1 MSIGILFGLL
11 TALFQAL
18 SYIFMRRSLRDFPE
32 SMAFMMNAITG
43 VIIWIPFAM
52 LTNGVWSDVL
62 YVLPI
67 ALLSAVL
74 SEAFVFFAT
83 ARGDTIITGVLF
95 STYPIFTIF
104 FAYLFLHERLLF
116 WAWIALALVIV
127 GTLIVSSPSRREW
140 VRDRVTHWQFH
151 LIAWPLVAAVAVS
164 ISDVA
169 GKHII
174 DQTSAG
180 TFLIALAIAEVPV
193 GIFFLRMQKQRLKQL
208 KTFFS
213 HFSDHKYAFLSGLLS
228 TLAVLMLWL
237 AFEVLPASIASPL
250 TAVTPIF
257 VFILGI
263 TFLKEKV
270 SFKNTLGLA
279 VVTIGILLLSLSG
292 FGF

>member
-1 MSIGILFGLL
+1 
-11 TALFQAL
+11 
-18 SYIFMRRSLRDFPE
+18 
-32 SMAFMMNAITG
+32 
-43 VIIWIPFAM
+43 IPFAM
-52 LTNGVWSDVL
+52 FTNGVWSDVL

-67 ALLSAVL
+67 AILSAIL

-104 FAYLFLHERLLF
+104 FAYLFLQERLLF
-116 WAWIALALVIV
+116 WAWIALGLVVV
-127 GTLIVSSPSRREW
+127 GVLIVSSPSKREW
-140 VRDRVTHWQFH
+140 VKDRIAHWQFH
-151 LIAWPLVAAVAVS
+151 LIVWPLVAAVAVS

-193 GIFFLRMQKQRLKQL
+193 GIVFLRMQKQSLRQL

-213 HFSDHKYAFLSGLLS
+213 RFAEHKYAFLSGLLS

-237 AFEVLPASIASPL
+237 AFEILPASVASPL

-257 VFILGI
+257 VFILGV

-270 SFKNTLGLA
+270 TFKNTLGLII
-279 VVTIGILLLSLSG
+279 VTTGILLLSLKG
-292 FGF
+292 L

>member
-1 MSIGILFGLL
+1 MSIGIIFGLA

-18 SYIFMRRSLRDFPE
+18 SYIFMRRSLQDFSE
-32 SMAFMMNAITG
+32 SMAFMMNALTG
-43 VIIWIPFAM
+43 VVIWIPFAT

-62 YVLPI
+62 FVLPI
-67 ALLSAVL
+67 ALLSAIL

-83 ARGDTIITGVLF
+83 ARGDTIVTGVLF

-104 FAYLFLHERLLF
+104 FAYLFLQERLLF
-116 WAWIALALVIV
+116 LAWIALGLVII
-127 GTLIVSSPSRREW
+127 GTLVVSSPSRREW
-140 VRDRVTHWQFH
+140 AKEKVSHWEFH

-193 GIFFLRMQKQRLKQL
+193 GILFLRLQKQSLRQL

-213 HFSDHKYAFLSGLLS
+213 HFKDHKYAFFSGLLS

-237 AFEVLPASIASPL
+237 AFEILPASIASPL

-257 VFILGI
+257 VFVFGI

-270 SFKNTLGLA
+270 SFKN
-279 VVTIGILLLSLSG
+279 SL
-292 FGF
+292 

>member
-1 MSIGILFGLL
+1 MSIGIIFGLA

-18 SYIFMRRSLRDFPE
+18 SYIFMRRSLQDFSE
-32 SMAFMMNAITG
+32 SMAFMMNALTG
-43 VIIWIPFAM
+43 VVIWIPFAT

-62 YVLPI
+62 FVLPI
-67 ALLSAVL
+67 ALLSAIL

-83 ARGDTIITGVLF
+83 ARGDTIVTGVLF

-104 FAYLFLHERLLF
+104 FAYLFLQERLLF
-116 WAWIALALVIV
+116 LAWIALGLVII
-127 GTLIVSSPSRREW
+127 GTLVVSSPSRREW
-140 VRDRVTHWQFH
+140 AKEKVSHWEFH

-180 TFLIALAIAEVPV
+180 TFLIALAIAEV
-193 GIFFLRMQKQRLKQL
+193 GILFLRLQKQSLRQL

-213 HFSDHKYAFLSGLLS
+213 HFKDHKYAFFSGLLS

-237 AFEVLPASIASPL
+237 AFEILPASIASPL

-257 VFILGI
+257 VFVLGI

-270 SFKNTLGLA
+270 SFKNTLGLI
-279 VVTIGILLLSLSG
+279 VVTIGVLLLSLNG
-292 FGF
+292 L

>member
-1 MSIGILFGLL
+1 M
-11 TALFQAL
+11 
-18 SYIFMRRSLRDFPE
+18 
-32 SMAFMMNAITG
+32 
-43 VIIWIPFAM
+43 
-52 LTNGVWSDVL
+52 
-62 YVLPI
+62 PI
-67 ALLSAVL
+67 ALLSAIL

-83 ARGDTIITGVLF
+83 ARGDTIVTGVLF

-104 FAYLFLHERLLF
+104 FAYLFLQERLLF
-116 WAWIALALVIV
+116 LAWIALGLVII
-127 GTLIVSSPSRREW
+127 GTLVVSSPSRREW
-140 VRDRVTHWQFH
+140 AKEKVSHWEFH

-193 GIFFLRMQKQRLKQL
+193 GILFLRLQKQSLRQL

-213 HFSDHKYAFLSGLLS
+213 HFKDHKYAFFSGLLS

-237 AFEVLPASIASPL
+237 AFEILPASIASPL

-257 VFILGI
+257 VFVLGI

-270 SFKNTLGLA
+270 SFKNTLGLI
-279 VVTIGILLLSLSG
+279 VVTIGVLLLSLNG
-292 FGF
+292 L

>member
-1 MSIGILFGLL
+1 MSIGIIFGLA

-18 SYIFMRRSLRDFPE
+18 SYIFMRRSLQDFSE
-32 SMAFMMNAITG
+32 SMAFMMNALTG
-43 VIIWIPFAM
+43 VVIWIPFAT

-62 YVLPI
+62 FVLPI
-67 ALLSAVL
+67 ALLSAIL

-83 ARGDTIITGVLF
+83 ARGDTIVTGVLF

-104 FAYLFLHERLLF
+104 FAYLFLQERLLF
-116 WAWIALALVIV
+116 LAWIALGLVII
-127 GTLIVSSPSRREW
+127 GTLVVSSPSRREW
-140 VRDRVTHWQFH
+140 AKEKVSHWEFH
-151 LIAWPLVAAVAVS
+151 LIAWPLVTAVAVS

-193 GIFFLRMQKQRLKQL
+193 GILFLRLQKQSLRQL

-213 HFSDHKYAFLSGLLS
+213 HFKDHKYAFFSGLLS

-237 AFEVLPASIASPL
+237 AFEILPASIASPL

-257 VFILGI
+257 VFVLGI

-270 SFKNTLGLA
+270 SFKNTLGLI
-279 VVTIGILLLSLSG
+279 VVTIGVLLLSLNG
-292 FGF
+292 L

>member
-1 MSIGILFGLL
+1 MTLGITFGLL
-11 TALFQAL
+11 TALFQGL
-18 SYIFMRRSLRDFPE
+18 SYIFMRRSLQDFPE
-32 SMAFMMNAITG
+32 SMAFFMNALTG

-62 YVLPI
+62 YVLPF

-95 STYPIFTIF
+95 STYPIFTILLAF
-104 FAYLFLHERLLF
+104 LFLHERLLF
-116 WAWIALALVIV
+116 FAWIALGLVV
-127 GTLIVSSPSRREW
+127 LGTLIVSSPTKRELAKE
-140 VRDRVTHWQFH
+140 VLSHWQFH
-151 LIAWPLVAAVAVS
+151 LIAWPLAAAIAVS
-164 ISDVA
+164 ISDVI

-180 TFLIALAIAEVPV
+180 TFLIALALAEVPV
-193 GIFFLRMQKQRLKQL
+193 GLIFLRMQKQRLTQL

-213 HFSDHKYAFLSGLLS
+213 HFHDHKYAFLSGLLS
-228 TLAVLMLWL
+228 TLAVLTFWL
-237 AFEVLPASIASPL
+237 AFEVLPASVASPL
-250 TAVTPIF
+250 TALTPIF

-270 SFKNTLGLA
+270 SVKNTVGLVI
-279 VVTIGILLLSLSG
+279 VVAGVLLLSFNG
-292 FGF
+292 I

>member
-1 MSIGILFGLL
+1 MSLGIVFGLT

-18 SYIFMRRSLRDFPE
+18 SYIFMRRSLQDFPE
-32 SMAFMMNAITG
+32 SMAFFMNALTG

-62 YVLPI
+62 YVLPF

-104 FAYLFLHERLLF
+104 LAFLFLHERLLF
-116 WAWIALALVIV
+116 FAWIALGLVIL
-127 GTLIVSSPSRREW
+127 GTLIVSSPTRRELAKE
-140 VRDRVTHWQFH
+140 VISHWQFH
-151 LIAWPLVAAVAVS
+151 LIAWPLIAAIAVS
-164 ISDVA
+164 ISDVI

-180 TFLIALAIAEVPV
+180 TFLIALALAEVPV
-193 GIFFLRMQKQRLKQL
+193 GIAFLRLQKQKISQL
-208 KTFFS
+208 GTFFT

-228 TLAVLMLWL
+228 TLAVLTFWL
-237 AFEVLPASIASPL
+237 AFELLPASIASPL

-257 VFILGI
+257 VFVLGI
-263 TFLKEKV
+263 TFLKEEV
-270 SFKNTLGLA
+270 SFKNTLGLFI
-279 VVTIGILLLSLSG
+279 VVAGVLLLSLNG
-292 FGF
+292 VV